1 MEDIEEA
8 ADDLLQVP
16 ISSPCLFSLAC
27 PFCGVPPLL
36 LTLPVMVIYL
46 VGKGSS
52 FSPERD
58 RQKGVGEVQKRERR
72 ERSTNR
78 SKEQKI
84 SLALVSQVTTTVS
97 LTAVME
103 LKLWPQT
110 VRERLEEKKRIPC
123 QYLFP
128 QAAWIEK
135 DTLHSLSRPP

>member
-1 MEDIEEA
+1 
-8 ADDLLQVP
+8 
-16 ISSPCLFSLAC
+16 
-27 PFCGVPPLL
+27 
-36 LTLPVMVIYL
+36 MVIYL

-58 RQKGVGEVQKRERR
+58 RQKGVREVQKQERR

-103 LKLWPQT
+103 LKVWPQT
-110 VRERLEEKKRIPC
+110 VRERLEKKKK
-123 QYLFP
+123 
-128 QAAWIEK
+128 E
-135 DTLHSLSRPP
+135 LHVNICSHRLPGWKKIHYILLVVPP